1 MRRITL
7 FICAAMLA
15 TAALGLVSPSA
26 VSVASSN
33 PAVRIATVD
42 RPAPRLPATILAPR
56 TFQLV
61 GASWKGDGRLELRAG
76 EGGAWTP
83 WTPLVHE
90 SPTWTDDAT
99 MVQLRRSGGGAVTDL
114 HLAFITSPPVTPSL
128 AAQPATP
135 TRPTIITRAGWG
147 ADESIRRGPPLYAPS
162 VKMAFVHHTDTASV
176 YPCSD
181 APRIIRGIY
190 AYHVLSNGW
199 NDIGYNFLVDRCG
212 RVYEGRY
219 GGTTRPVIG
228 AHTLGMNT
236 SSTGIAM
243 IGNFTSSRPTAAAVT
258 ALERL
263 LAWRLDVAHVDPLA
277 HAEMISGGN
286 EYFHPG
292 QHVVLRVISGH
303 RDGSATSCPGAA
315 LYAMLPSIAQAV
327 AKIGLPK
334 IYYPRT
340 DVNMK
345 RIAPG
350 QSRPVHFLARFSHNT
365 RWTLK
370 LIGPGGLQILTRTG
384 VGSALNS
391 TWNGQAPVLPGGA
404 YHWTLT
410 APGATS
416 TNRPLGPIRDWN
428 RSAHPTSV
436 GGGVVSGG
444 AGSLQAVDGNVL
456 TAASFTTDS
465 RIPVTA
471 TQFDHAKT
479 VGASIIPGAGGQ
491 PVTME
496 LWNFATSQWVSLGT
510 CPLVAGERCTL
521 SIPASRGTFGQR
533 DVGSGTMVMR
543 ARYSA
548 ANQMSVELTSSI
560 VTG

>member
-1 MRRITL
+1 
-7 FICAAMLA
+7 
-15 TAALGLVSPSA
+15 
-26 VSVASSN
+26 
-33 PAVRIATVD
+33 
-42 RPAPRLPATILAPR
+42 
-56 TFQLV
+56 
-61 GASWKGDGRLELRAG
+61 
-76 EGGAWTP
+76 
-83 WTPLVHE
+83 
-90 SPTWTDDAT
+90 
-99 MVQLRRSGGGAVTDL
+99 
-114 HLAFITSPPVTPSL
+114 
-128 AAQPATP
+128 
-135 TRPTIITRAGWG
+135 
-147 ADESIRRGPPLYAPS
+147 
-162 VKMAFVHHTDTASV
+162 
-176 YPCSD
+176 
-181 APRIIRGIY
+181 
-190 AYHVLSNGW
+190 
-199 NDIGYNFLVDRCG
+199 
-212 RVYEGRY
+212 
-219 GGTTRPVIG
+219 
-228 AHTLGMNT
+228 
-236 SSTGIAM
+236 
-243 IGNFTSSRPTAAAVT
+243 
-258 ALERL
+258 
-263 LAWRLDVAHVDPLA
+263 
-277 HAEMISGGN
+277 
-286 EYFHPG
+286 
-292 QHVVLRVISGH
+292 
-303 RDGSATSCPGAA
+303 
-315 LYAMLPSIAQAV
+315 
-327 AKIGLPK
+327 
-334 IYYPRT
+334 
-340 DVNMK
+340 MK

>member
-1 MRRITL
+1 MRRITFL
-7 FICAAMLA
+7 ICAAMLA

-26 VSVASSN
+26 ASVMPGS
-33 PAVRIATVD
+33 AVRIATVD
-42 RPAPRLPATILAPR
+42 RPAPRFPATILAPR

-61 GASWKGDGRLELRAG
+61 GASWTGTGRLDVRAG
-76 EGGAWTP
+76 NGGAWTA

-99 MVQLRRSGGGAVTDL
+99 MIQLRHTGGGAVTNL
-114 HLAFITSPPVTPSL
+114 HLAFITSPPVTAPL
-128 AAQPATP
+128 AVEPATP
-135 TRPTIITRAGWG
+135 ARPTIVTRAGWG

-162 VKMAFVHHTDTASV
+162 VKMAFVHHTDTATV

-199 NDIGYNFLVDRCG
+199 NDIGYNFLIDRCG
-212 RVYEGRY
+212 RIYEGRY

-243 IGNFTSSRPTAAAVT
+243 IGTFSSVRPTTAAIS

-263 LAWRLDVAHVDPLA
+263 LAWRLDVAHVDPLG
-277 HAEMISGGN
+277 HALMVSGGN

-292 QHVVLRVISGH
+292 QHVVERVISGH

-340 DVNMK
+340 GADMK

-350 QSRPVHFLARFSHNT
+350 ESRPVHFLARFSHRT

-370 LIGPGGLQILTRTG
+370 LLGPGGMQILTRSG
-384 VGSALNS
+384 LGGELNW

-410 APGATS
+410 APGAS
-416 TNRPLGPIRDWN
+416 PTNRPLGTIRDWN
-428 RSAHPTSV
+428 RSAHPDSV
-436 GGGVVSGG
+436 GGGVISGG

-465 RIPVTA
+465 LLPVTA
-471 TQFDHAKT
+471 VQFGHAKT
-479 VGASIIPGAGGQ
+479 VQASIIPDAGGQ

-496 LWNFATSQWVSLGT
+496 LWNFATGQWTTLGS
-510 CPLVAGERCTL
+510 CPLIAGERCTL
-521 SIPASRGTFGQR
+521 SIPAGSGAYGQR
-533 DVGSGTMVMR
+533 DPGTGMMEMR

-548 ANQMSVELTSSI
+548 ANPMSADLASSI

>member
-26 VSVASSN
+26 ASVVPSG
-33 PAVRIATVD
+33 PPVRIATVD

-56 TFQLV
+56 TFQLI
-61 GASWKGDGRLELRAG
+61 GASWKGDGRLEVRAG
-76 EGGAWTP
+76 ERGAWTP
-83 WTPLVHE
+83 WSPLVHE

-114 HLAFITSPPVTPSL
+114 HLAFITSPPVAPSL

-135 TRPTIITRAGWG
+135 TRPAIITRAGWG
-147 ADESIRRGPPLYAPS
+147 ADESIRRGPPSYAPS
-162 VKMAFVHHTDTASV
+162 VKMAFVHHTDTATV

-243 IGNFTSSRPTAAAVT
+243 IGDFTSVRPTTAAVT

-327 AKIGLPK
+327 AKTGLPK

-340 DVNMK
+340 DADMK

-350 QSRPVHFLARFSHNT
+350 ESRPVHFRARFSHT
-365 RWTLK
+365 ARWTLK
-370 LIGPGGLQILTRTG
+370 LIGPGGMQILTRTG
-384 VGSALNS
+384 LGSELNL

-416 TNRPLGPIRDWN
+416 TNRPLGTIRDWN
-428 RSAHPTSV
+428 ASAHPASV

-456 TAASFTTDS
+456 TASSFTTDS
-465 RIPVTA
+465 GLPVTA

-479 VGASIIPGAGGQ
+479 VGASIIPDAGGQ

-496 LWNFATSQWVSLGT
+496 LWNFATSQWVRLGT

-533 DVGSGTMVMR
+533 DAGSGTMVMR

-548 ANQMSVELTSSI
+548 ANQMPVELTSSI